1 MTTAETPRP
10 NGTRSNATSHCHWRR
25 WVAHVGLRGGSRSGC
40 MVSACRRTSRF
51 TGVDPLGNRCDLDAP
66 NGQNGSVGSAYE
78 AAACDADTETR
89 DRRAAD
95 STRALLESYS
105 SQRQDKAIVD
115 PSVQL

>member
-1 MTTAETPRP
+1 
-10 NGTRSNATSHCHWRR
+10 
-25 WVAHVGLRGGSRSGC
+25 

-78 AAACDADTETR
+78 AAACHADTETR

-95 STRALLESYS
+95 STRALSRYCPSPYLQNDQNVLESIYL
-105 SQRQDKAIVD
+105 DH
-115 PSVQL
+115 